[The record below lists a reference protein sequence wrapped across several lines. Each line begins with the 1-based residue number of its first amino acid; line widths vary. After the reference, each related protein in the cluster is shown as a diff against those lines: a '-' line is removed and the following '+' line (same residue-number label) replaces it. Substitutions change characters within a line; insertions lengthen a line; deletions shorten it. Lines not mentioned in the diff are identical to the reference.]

1 MSRILEAVYN
11 TQRHNDDAKINIEAV
26 GGHLVAE
33 LDNGQN
39 AITSAFADW
48 IDLAARM
55 DPYGSG
61 RTVVETRTSYPITN
75 ICNLWHNQLY
85 GNRTLAEAQREEKLE
100 FPNNAY
106 SSYQNLKVRQQQWEA
121 VKDEEDGM
129 QGPSASKD
137 TAFLNLEEA
146 TLWNNYCLANYSM
159 ATKLFEEIF
168 SMPFVYKPYDQKPR
182 TITGSANA
190 KRLVEER
197 KALKAKREAERPSGM
212 ANR

>member
-11 TQRHNDDAKINIEAV
+11 TARNDESKVNIEQV
-26 GGHLVAE
+26 GGHLTAE
-33 LDNGQN
+33 VDSGHE
-39 AITSAFADW
+39 AIASAFADW
-48 IDLAARM
+48 LDLAARM
-55 DPYGSG
+55 DPYSSG
-61 RTVVETRTSYPITN
+61 KTVVETRTSYPITN

-85 GNRTLAEAQREEKLE
+85 GNRTIAEAQREEKLE

-106 SSYQNLKVRQQQWEA
+106 CSYQNLKVRQQQWENI
-121 VKDEEDGM
+121 KDEEDGM
-129 QGPSASKD
+129 QGPTASKD
-137 TAFLNLEEA
+137 AAYLNFEEA
-146 TLWNNYCLANYSM
+146 QLWNSYCLANYSM

-182 TITGSANA
+182 TIAGSANA

-197 KALKAKREAERPSGM
+197 KALAAKRAAESGM